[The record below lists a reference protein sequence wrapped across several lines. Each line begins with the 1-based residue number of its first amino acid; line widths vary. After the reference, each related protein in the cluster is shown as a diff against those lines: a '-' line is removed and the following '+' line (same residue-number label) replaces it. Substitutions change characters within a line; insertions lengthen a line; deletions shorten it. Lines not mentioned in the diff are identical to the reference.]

1 MPGDLIALIVVALV
15 AIIMLKIGKGV
26 SKLLLIIGVIAFFIV
41 YIIPKFVL

>member
-26 SKLLLIIGVIAFFIV
+26 TKLLFIVGVIALFIV